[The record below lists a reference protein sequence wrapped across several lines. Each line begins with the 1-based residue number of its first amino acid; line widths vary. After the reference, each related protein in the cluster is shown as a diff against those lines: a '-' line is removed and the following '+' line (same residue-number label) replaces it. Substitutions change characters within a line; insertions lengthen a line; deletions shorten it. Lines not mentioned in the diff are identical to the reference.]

1 MHLVNC
7 SVAPAQLFP
16 QLLLFW
22 AACACVACA
31 GSGASLEPPPKM
43 LLMPLPTTWPIEEPI
58 ATPLEWFMLVYSP
71 RMLHVFPRHA

>member
-1 MHLVNC
+1 MLPLCSSMHLVNC
-7 SVAPAQLFP
+7 SVAPAQLLP

-31 GSGASLEPPPKM
+31 GSAALLEPPQR

-58 ATPLEWFMLVYSP
+58 ATPLLVCP
-71 RMLHVFPRHA
+71 KRC